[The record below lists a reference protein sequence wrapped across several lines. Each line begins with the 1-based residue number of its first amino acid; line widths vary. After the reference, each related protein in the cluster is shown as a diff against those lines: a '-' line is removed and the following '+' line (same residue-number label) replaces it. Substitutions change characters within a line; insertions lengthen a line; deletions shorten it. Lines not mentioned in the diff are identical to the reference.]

1 MLTKIINRLSRGF
14 DQPLMSYAQCGEDI
28 IINFVLEQLGRSK
41 PSYLDIGAHH
51 ASYLSNTY
59 FFYKK
64 GAVGVCVEPDP
75 LLCENIKRKRKK
87 DKCLNIGIGVNQAD
101 KDAPFY
107 VLSVKTLSTFS
118 KIEAER
124 YASYGNHKI
133 DKVLNIPLVTVND
146 VIKNNFSNCPDFISL
161 DVEGWDMQIL
171 KSLDFSQYRPPVF
184 CIETLTYTENKS
196 ERKITEI
203 IDYMLSQNYFLYAD
217 TYINSIFVDSETWAK
232 R

>member
-1 MLTKIINRLSRGF
+1 M
-14 DQPLMSYAQCGEDI
+14 MSFAQCGEDI
-28 IINFVLEQLGRSK
+28 IINFILEQLGRHK

-75 LLCENIKRKRKK
+75 LLCESIKKRRKR
-87 DKCLNIGIGVNQAD
+87 DKCLNIGIGVSEKD
-101 KDAPFY
+101 KSAPFY

-118 KIEAER
+118 KVEAER
-124 YASYGNHKI
+124 YASYGHHKI
-133 DKVLNIPLVTVND
+133 EEVLQIPLLTVND
-146 VIKNNFSNCPDFISL
+146 VIKDNFANCPDFISL

-171 KSLDFSQYRPPVF
+171 KSLDLSRYRPPVF
-184 CIETLTYTENKS
+184 CIETLTYTENKT

-203 IDYMLSQNYFLYAD
+203 IDYMLSKNYFLYAD
-217 TYINSIFVDSETWAK
+217 TYINSIFVDSEAWAK